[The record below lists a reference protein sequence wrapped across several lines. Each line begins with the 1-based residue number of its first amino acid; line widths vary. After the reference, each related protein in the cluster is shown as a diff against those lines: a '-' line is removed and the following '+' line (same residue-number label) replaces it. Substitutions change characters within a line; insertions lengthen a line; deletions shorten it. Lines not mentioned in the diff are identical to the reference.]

1 MSNPVTAHQYLQQ
14 TTRITHER
22 LEHHLYFSK
31 ANASLGDLTHYL
43 LAMKPWLGA
52 ADALVWERGLPSEL
66 CAHERAQKSHWIRHD
81 LDRLGVSDRA
91 PFDWEPFEVQSEE
104 QLLGLGYVLEGSTL
118 GGRVLSRRF
127 DEDRGGPFRYFE
139 GYGAATSSMW
149 RSFVSWLESSLT
161 SQAAREEA
169 GRGAVYAFEHLM
181 RWLTSRGAA
190 A

>member
-1 MSNPVTAHQYLQQ
+1 MSNPSSAHQYLQQ
-14 TTRITHER
+14 TTRVTHER
-22 LEHHLYFSK
+22 LEHQLCFSK
-31 ANASLGDLTHYL
+31 ENASLEELTHYL
-43 LAMKPWLGA
+43 RTMKPWLDA
-52 ADALVWERGLPSEL
+52 ADTLVWDRRLPSVL
-66 CAHERAQKSHWIRHD
+66 CAPERVQKSQWIQHD
-81 LDRLGVSDRA
+81 LHRLGVVDFVK
-91 PFDWEPFEVQSEE
+91 FDFEPFEVRSEE

-127 DEDRGGPFRYFE
+127 GASLGGPFRYFE

-149 RSFVSWLESSLT
+149 TSFVSWLESSLST
-161 SQAAREEA
+161 QAAREEA